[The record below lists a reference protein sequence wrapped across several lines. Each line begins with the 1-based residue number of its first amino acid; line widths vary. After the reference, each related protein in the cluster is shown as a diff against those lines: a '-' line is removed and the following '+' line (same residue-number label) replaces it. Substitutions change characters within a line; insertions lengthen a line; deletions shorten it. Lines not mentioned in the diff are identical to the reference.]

1 MVSWSVLYEIVH
13 WLDSS
18 WLLLYWFML
27 LKVTGK
33 VLFGCNILYS
43 SIIHRIHSYY
53 YCLLFLVLLTGYMI
67 TVDWYIVLLLSLYS
81 LSILSNIDIDCFN
94 WNDNNINGHL
104 TLGLRKL
111 MEETTSVFSVDLGTG
126 CAADWRFH
134 YRVPEGWL
142 ASHLYYFTVL
152 LFIQWAYC
160 YCYWVPSGTVWFN
173 TRKLRPWS
181 RVCTGHT

>member
-126 CAADWRFH
+126 CAAEIGFHCRVLGDDWH
-134 YRVPEGWL
+134 PI
-142 ASHLYYFTVL
+142 L
-152 LFIQWAYC
+152 LLLYC
-160 YCYWVPSGTVWFN
+160 YCSTWRYGLVQRQAPG
-173 TRKLRPWS
+173 PWS
-181 RVCTGHT
+181 RVCTGPIYMDNVSN